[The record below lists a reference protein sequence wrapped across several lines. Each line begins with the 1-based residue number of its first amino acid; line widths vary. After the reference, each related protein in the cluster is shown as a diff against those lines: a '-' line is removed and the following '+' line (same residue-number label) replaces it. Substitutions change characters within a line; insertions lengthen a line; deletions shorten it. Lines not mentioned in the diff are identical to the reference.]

1 MPPWS
6 VPIDMQMRLSVAEGM
21 KPNLNDARR
30 QNGRLRQQ
38 IAKLERHN
46 RHMMLVL
53 SRLHAAHVQALDAQ
67 QGAASSEEHQ
77 AVTIDFTALLAS
89 ILEEE
94 RRHAMRR
101 DEDER
106 RGGRGSAADAEVE
119 EDGEAEEAE
128 LHTFLLPLHEQP
140 PGAQAPLLFS
150 PVASERPE
158 SRSELVARQKS
169 ALNLLYNPPSSR
181 PYSPSAQ
188 RHKPRSEERV
198 AVKPTHRKAPSRPAS
213 AASVSGTGA
222 AGGGAAAARGVLQE
236 QVVSLQRQVEM
247 LQAKLARAEQ
257 QQQQP
262 RQPQPQHTT
271 NDSASDDA
279 EAGTIAYM
287 RAELD
292 AARAAATKS
301 DARAREAIAQLQAEK
316 QISEGMVLDGRR
328 KLERQGT
335 EHAKALE
342 AAREQALAQAGDAA
356 AQETQAAVAAA
367 VAEVRAAAL
376 TEARQEAFG
385 AVAAAVKQ
393 AREEALETARAE
405 VRAAATSVPP
415 PPQPLVLM
423 PASPRSTESDSV
435 DEIERLRALVAELQG
450 EVDVL
455 QRQKEER
462 ADTLEEIESRLDT
475 LGAIHTEALQQ
486 ATALPE

>member
-1 MPPWS
+1 M
-6 VPIDMQMRLSVAEGM
+6 
-21 KPNLNDARR
+21 
-30 QNGRLRQQ
+30 
-38 IAKLERHN
+38 
-46 RHMMLVL
+46 
-53 SRLHAAHVQALDAQ
+53 
-67 QGAASSEEHQ
+67 
-77 AVTIDFTALLAS
+77 
-89 ILEEE
+89 
-94 RRHAMRR
+94 
-101 DEDER
+101 
-106 RGGRGSAADAEVE
+106 
-119 EDGEAEEAE
+119 
-128 LHTFLLPLHEQP
+128 
-140 PGAQAPLLFS
+140 
-150 PVASERPE
+150 
-158 SRSELVARQKS
+158 
-169 ALNLLYNPPSSR
+169 NLLYNPPSSR

-188 RHKPRSEERV
+188 RYKPRSEERV

-257 QQQQP
+257 QQPQP
-262 RQPQPQHTT
+262 QQPQPQHTT

-376 TEARQEAFG
+376 TEARQEAFA

-435 DEIERLRALVAELQG
+435 DEIERLRARIAELQG

-475 LGAIHTEALQQ
+475 LGSIHTEALQQ
-486 ATALPE
+486 ATALPSSIGSVE

>member
-106 RGGRGSAADAEVE
+106 RGGRGSAEDAEVE

-128 LHTFLLPLHEQP
+128 LHTLLLPLHEQR
-140 PGAQAPLLFS
+140 AQAPLLFS
-150 PVASERPE
+150 PVVSERPE

-188 RHKPRSEERV
+188 RYKPRSEERV

-257 QQQQP
+257 QQPQP
-262 RQPQPQHTT
+262 QQPQPQHTT

-328 KLERQGT
+328 KLERQST

-376 TEARQEAFG
+376 TEARQEAFA

-435 DEIERLRALVAELQG
+435 DEIERLRARVAELQG

-455 QRQKEER
+455 QRQEEER

>member
-1 MPPWS
+1 MPPWA

-77 AVTIDFTALLAS
+77 AVSIDFTALLAS

-106 RGGRGSAADAEVE
+106 RGGRGSAEDAEVE

-128 LHTFLLPLHEQP
+128 LHTLLLPLHEQP

-188 RHKPRSEERV
+188 RYKPRSEERV

-257 QQQQP
+257 QQQQQ

-342 AAREQALAQAGDAA
+342 AAREQAQAQAGDAA

-376 TEARQEAFG
+376 TEARQEAFA